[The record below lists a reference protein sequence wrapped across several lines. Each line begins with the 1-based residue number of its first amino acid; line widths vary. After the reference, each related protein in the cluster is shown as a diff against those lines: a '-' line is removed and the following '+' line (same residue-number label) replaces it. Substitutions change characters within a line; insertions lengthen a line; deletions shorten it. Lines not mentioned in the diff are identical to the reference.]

1 MKFQVKALVLG
12 SVLAAAAIALSG
24 CATSSSSSLS
34 GVTIKYLVPSSWAN
48 AGAFKVN
55 IAAYEKKYKNT
66 IDVQA
71 VPDANYDSVVQA
83 RLAGGSGIDLFAGQD
98 HVANLSKIALQISNA
113 PFEKRMTAVNY
124 DAMKAADGKVYGY
137 PTADGLATNGIFYN
151 KDDFAKA
158 GITAPPT
165 SLGDLTA
172 DMAKVKAAGITPLY
186 FAGKDGWTLLQH
198 RNALNPLM
206 ALKTP
211 DAYTQLNT
219 NKLTWSKS
227 PFFTEQYDV
236 LTGWVKSGYINTGA
250 LTSTYEQSVKA
261 IIDGSASML
270 FQGSWVISDIRAV
283 SKTAKI
289 GFFPLPTASGHERIQ
304 LSRVNIIHIATKSKV
319 AEQAKVFL
327 DFMIQKPQAEAFLA
341 KAPGIPAFTDVT
353 VPSPADPVLIDIEKY
368 TSNGKVGPGFDDV
381 SSLAAPTQDAII
393 AEYQELIAGRQTT
406 AQFGTALDSIWQD
419 AGKTAGTPGF

>member
-1 MKFQVKALVLG
+1 MKFRAKALAIG
-12 SVLAAAAIALSG
+12 AVLAAGAVVLSG
-24 CATSSSSSLS
+24 CSSSTSSGAS

-48 AGAFKVN
+48 AGSFKAN

-98 HVANLSKIALQISNA
+98 HVANLSSIALPITDA
-113 PFEKRMTAVNY
+113 PFEKRMTAANY

-151 KDDFAKA
+151 KDDFEKA
-158 GITAPPT
+158 GITAVPT
-165 SLGDLTA
+165 SLTELTA

-186 FAGKDGWTLLQH
+186 MAGKDGWTLLQH

-206 ALKTP
+206 ALQVP
-211 DAYTQLNT
+211 DAYTQLDT

-227 PFFTEQYDV
+227 PYFTEEYDA
-236 LTGWVKSGYINTGA
+236 LTGWVKAGYINTGA

-261 IIDGSASML
+261 ITDGSAAML
-270 FQGSWVISDIRAV
+270 FQGSWVISDIRAAD
-283 SKTAKI
+283 KNANI
-289 GFFPLPTASGHERIQ
+289 GFFPLTTASGEERLQ
-304 LSRVNIIHIATKSKV
+304 LSRVNIIHIAAKSKV
-319 AEQAKVFL
+319 AAQAKVFL
-327 DFMIQKPQAEAFLA
+327 NFMIEKPQAEAFLA

-353 VPSPADPVLIDIEKY
+353 VPSPADPILTDIEKY
-368 TSNGKVGPGFDDV
+368 TANGKVGPGFDDV

-406 AQFGTALDSIWQD
+406 AQFGKALDGIWAD
-419 AGKTAGTPGF
+419 AGKTAGIAGF